1 MKNRLTHHNSKEE
14 INNEKVSLQFA
25 RVWIGF
31 RCVAE
36 LTTDE

>member
-1 MKNRLTHHNSKEE
+1 MKNRLTHHNGKGET
-14 INNEKVSLQFA
+14 NNEKNSLQFA
-25 RVWIGF
+25 LVWIGF